1 MHKAALFLLL
11 AGLGLAQP
19 AFADDLDD
27 AKVAGL
33 VGESATGYLALVSP
47 PGDAATRALIE
58 NINARRKAR
67 YREIAAD
74 NGIDLEAVEMLA
86 GQKAIDRTPAGQFIR
101 ATSGAWRR
109 K

>member
-11 AGLGLAQP
+11 ASLGLAQP
-19 AFADDLDD
+19 AFADALDD

-33 VGESATGYLALVSP
+33 VGESATGYLAVVSP

-58 NINARRKAR
+58 DINARRKAR
-67 YREIAAD
+67 YREIAAN
-74 NGIDLEAVEMLA
+74 NGIDLDAVEMLA

-101 ATSGAWRR
+101 AANGAWRQ